1 MQTAVEKLLNMIA
14 WKDGNGLWRSGVHG
28 DSNIDEEVTQ
38 AIAMEKEQIMKAW
51 NDHKFNKWGNENTV
65 VNGEDYYNQTYKSEY
80 DLFHPEPEMWV
91 NVYENNNG
99 ILRAVLFTDKDYLAE
114 GSFTTDLHIGT
125 FKLVRDE

>member
-1 MQTAVEKLLNMIA
+1 MQPF
-14 WKDGNGLWRSGVHG
+14 
-28 DSNIDEEVTQ
+28 NIDKFRAGAKVITRDGREVKQLTEFDCGDPFRLYGVLDNEIESWS
-38 AIAMEKEQIMKAW
+38 IAGKYTDYT
-51 NDHKFNKWGNENTV
+51 NDE
-65 VNGEDYYNQTYKSEY
+65 GEL